1 MDNQE
6 KKKIDK
12 PSKDKKTDGKAP
24 VKRRPK
30 PPVPEKKNTEEKP
43 VEKVEKTEKKA
54 ASEKKKPEKKA
65 AGKEGQHEKAA
76 EQKPEKAKKQDGEK
90 LEKEIPAH
98 SEKIKKR
105 KKKSKTSDQNL
116 DDDLIL
122 VSDDTE
128 EVTEAGE
135 TAETREASE
144 KKKTGRGKKAAIII
158 GSVFGALALLYLG
171 AAVFFMS
178 HFYYGTMIN
187 GVRFSM
193 KTAAGVEAYFE
204 QQVKGYKLT
213 IEEKDDVEE
222 SITGQE
228 ISLEYHKGEEVEKAL
243 KAQNPFLWPK
253 VFFQPSA
260 AEVKIEVS
268 YDRTALEEKVKN
280 LKCITEVEQTESV
293 SAQPKFDGEK
303 FVVEPEQIGKKVNQ
317 DVLIEKVKEY
327 VSGFQNK
334 LNMEEEACYTFPKYT
349 SDSPEVQAACDKMNE
364 YCQASITYS
373 MGSNTEVVDK
383 ALISTWLTCDADLN
397 VTFHTDAVNQYMAEF
412 VQKYNTVG
420 TTRQLTTPTGKTT
433 QVSGGTYGWKI
444 DEAAEAQ
451 ALIASIQ
458 NKEVTTKEPA
468 YTQTAASHD
477 GADWGNTYLE
487 VDLTEQHV
495 WFISE
500 GNVAFEANVV
510 TGLPTPARQTPEGVY
525 DILEKLRNKTLRG
538 EKRPDGTYEY
548 ETPVSYWMR
557 VTYQG
562 VGFHDATWQPYFGGD
577 RYKTNGSHGCI
588 NMAYND
594 IATMYE
600 MVPVR
605 CPVVMHY

>member
-1 MDNQE
+1 
-6 KKKIDK
+6 
-12 PSKDKKTDGKAP
+12 
-24 VKRRPK
+24 
-30 PPVPEKKNTEEKP
+30 
-43 VEKVEKTEKKA
+43 
-54 ASEKKKPEKKA
+54 
-65 AGKEGQHEKAA
+65 
-76 EQKPEKAKKQDGEK
+76 
-90 LEKEIPAH
+90 
-98 SEKIKKR
+98 
-105 KKKSKTSDQNL
+105 
-116 DDDLIL
+116 
-122 VSDDTE
+122 
-128 EVTEAGE
+128 
-135 TAETREASE
+135 
-144 KKKTGRGKKAAIII
+144 
-158 GSVFGALALLYLG
+158 
-171 AAVFFMS
+171 
-178 HFYYGTMIN
+178 
-187 GVRFSM
+187 
-193 KTAAGVEAYFE
+193 
-204 QQVKGYKLT
+204 
-213 IEEKDDVEE
+213 
-222 SITGQE
+222 
-228 ISLEYHKGEEVEKAL
+228 
-243 KAQNPFLWPK
+243 
-253 VFFQPSA
+253 
-260 AEVKIEVS
+260 
-268 YDRTALEEKVKN
+268 
-280 LKCITEVEQTESV
+280 
-293 SAQPKFDGEK
+293 
-303 FVVEPEQIGKKVNQ
+303 
-317 DVLIEKVKEY
+317 
-327 VSGFQNK
+327 
-334 LNMEEEACYTFPKYT
+334 MEEEACYTFPKYT
-349 SDSPEVQAACDKMNE
+349 LDSPEVQAACDKMNE